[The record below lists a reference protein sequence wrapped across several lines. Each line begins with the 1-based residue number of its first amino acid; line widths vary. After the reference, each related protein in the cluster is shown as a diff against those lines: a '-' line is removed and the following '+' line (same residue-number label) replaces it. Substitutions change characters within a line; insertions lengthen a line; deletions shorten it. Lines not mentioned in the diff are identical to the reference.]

1 MNIVLLTP
9 MDIEQQKVQKALQ
22 KSEKL
27 KNRYNVVVS
36 GIGREST
43 AKAMM
48 SLPEHDLCVLLGFG
62 AIIGQENVLPKE
74 LKLGKPVEITACS
87 LYGYQGEL
95 FENGR
100 LIVENAKTNLPCLTS
115 LTSDKFVKTTHLT
128 TGTIVNMEDYTF
140 MYLKKPQDF
149 IIRIVSDF
157 LPHTTEIDFFKE
169 VEQISFDEAIKAIE
183 EANFQL

>member
-1 MNIVLLTP
+1 
-9 MDIEQQKVQKALQ
+9 MDIDSYSHNHNSISDDYICKKERYFGVVPYVEDLALYY
-22 KSEKL
+22 EGH
-27 KNRYNVVVS
+27 YNANKMY
-36 GIGREST
+36 GGTGDTLI
-43 AKAMM
+43 
-48 SLPEHDLCVLLGFG
+48 
-62 AIIGQENVLPKE
+62 KE
-74 LKLGKPVEITACS
+74 LKLGKPIEITACS

-157 LPHTTEIDFFKE
+157 LPHATEIDFFKE
-169 VEQISFDEAIKAIE
+169 IEQISFEEAIKAIE

>member
-1 MNIVLLTP
+1 MNVVLLTP
-9 MDIEQQKVQKALQ
+9 MTVEQEKVKKALQ
-22 KSEKL
+22 NYPSLNNK
-27 KNRYNVVVS
+27 YNVIVS
-36 GIGREST
+36 GIGRENT

-48 SLPEHDLCVLLGFG
+48 NLPEHDLCILLGFG
-62 AIIGQENVLPKE
+62 AVIGQENVLPKE
-74 LKLGKPVEITACS
+74 LKLGKPIEITACS

-140 MYLKKPQDF
+140 MFLKKPQDF

-157 LPHTTEIDFFKE
+157 LPHATEIDFFKE
-169 VEQISFDEAIKAIE
+169 IEQISFDEAIKAIE
-183 EANFQL
+183 EADFQL